1 MVLEKEISVEEKV
14 VLKDDYSIIYVD
26 GKVLIEFD
34 FYSEF
39 DELMKDELISDY
51 VSLECGFHPIF
62 INFENLN
69 NIHGQV
75 IKDFFKELEKRS
87 LVGIALI
94 SHDEKSEI
102 ITRVIQNSLTHNL

>member
-39 DELMKDELISDY
+39 DELMKDELISD
-51 VSLECGFHPIF
+51 
-62 INFENLN
+62 
-69 NIHGQV
+69 
-75 IKDFFKELEKRS
+75 
-87 LVGIALI
+87 
-94 SHDEKSEI
+94 
-102 ITRVIQNSLTHNL
+102 